1 MAEAEYAPARI
12 AQRNIEAPFGC
23 DSPQTDA
30 CLAYSTL
37 IHPKILW
44 PDPATSEES
53 C

>member
-30 CLAYSTL
+30 GLDSGA
-37 IHPKILW
+37 ILW
-44 PDPATSEES
+44 PDPATSG
-53 C
+53 